1 MSPSAPKRDD
11 VKSTERDAGHLGW
24 SRPGGLEH
32 GGVGHKMSTGEM
44 RLAFFRWPLEA
55 DHEAFDLFLC
65 LASYGLGVGHA
76 VLNEV
81 LPESE

>member
-1 MSPSAPKRDD
+1 MR
-11 VKSTERDAGHLGW
+11 VILVGVGRVGW
-24 SRPGGLEH
+24 SMA
-32 GGVGHKMSTGEM
+32 VGHKMSTGEM

-65 LASYGLGVGHA
+65 LVSYGLAVGHA